1 LHEQGRFSGEAHT
14 SKNKSLKC
22 IKRNSVGQPRH
33 IGPGGGVT
41 SFLKGTS
48 QPHGMDGSDEVNG
61 KSGMMPSEE
70 MVPSEGCASFC

>member
-1 LHEQGRFSGEAHT
+1 M
-14 SKNKSLKC
+14 
-22 IKRNSVGQPRH
+22 GQPRH